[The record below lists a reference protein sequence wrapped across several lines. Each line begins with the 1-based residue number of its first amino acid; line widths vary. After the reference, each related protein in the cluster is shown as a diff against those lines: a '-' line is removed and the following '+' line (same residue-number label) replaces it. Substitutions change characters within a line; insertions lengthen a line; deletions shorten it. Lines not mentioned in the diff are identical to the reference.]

1 MDRTPTPLPD
11 DRDPADGDLAGR
23 ICLVTGAG
31 SGIGRGIALR
41 LRAEGA
47 VVVVA
52 DIDEAAA
59 RRVAAQLGGDCLAVA
74 VDVADRA
81 SVDAMTR
88 QVSERCGSI
97 DVLVNNAGWD
107 KVGPFL
113 EQDPALWDRII
124 GINLYGTL
132 HCSQSVVRVM
142 VEQGHGTV
150 VNIASDAARVGS
162 TGEAVYS
169 ACKGGIVAFTKTLAR
184 EGARWGIT
192 ANAVCPG
199 PADTPLFAT
208 ISEENPKLR
217 AALERAIPLRRL
229 AQPEDLGNAVAF
241 FASPA
246 SRYITGQTLSVSGG
260 LTMA

>member
-1 MDRTPTPLPD
+1 MARTPSTPA
-11 DRDPADGDLAGR
+11 PAVNDQDLTGR
-23 ICLVTGAG
+23 ICLVTGAA
-31 SGIGRGIALR
+31 SGIGRGIATR
-41 LRAEGA
+41 LTADGA

-52 DIDEAAA
+52 DLDEAAA
-59 RRVAAQLGGDCLAVA
+59 RAVAAELGGDTLAVT
-74 VDVADRA
+74 VDISDRA
-81 SVDAMTR
+81 SVEAMTT
-88 QVSERCGSI
+88 QVTEHFGRI

-132 HCSQSVVRVM
+132 HCCQSVVRVM
-142 VEQGHGTV
+142 TEQGHGTV

-162 TGEAVYS
+162 SGEAVYS

-184 EGARWGIT
+184 ESARAGIT

-199 PADTPLFAT
+199 PADTPLFAA
-208 ISEENPKLR
+208 ISEDSPKLR
-217 AALERAIPLRRL
+217 ASLERAIPLRRL
-229 AQPEDLGNAVAF
+229 AQPEDLANAVAF
-241 FASPA
+241 LASPA
-246 SRYITGQTLSVSGG
+246 SSYITGQTLSVSGG

>member
-1 MDRTPTPLPD
+1 MAETPI
-11 DRDPADGDLAGR
+11 PATNDHDLTGR
-23 ICLVTGAG
+23 ICLVTGAA
-31 SGIGRGIALR
+31 SGIGRGIATKLT
-41 LRAEGA
+41 AEGA
-47 VVVVA
+47 TVVVA
-52 DIDEAAA
+52 DLDEEAA
-59 RRVAAQLGGDCLAVA
+59 RSTAAELGGHSLAVH
-74 VDVADRA
+74 VDIADRE
-81 SVDAMTR
+81 SVDAMTA
-88 QVSERCGSI
+88 QVTDHFGRI

-113 EQDPALWDRII
+113 EQDPAIWDRII

-132 HCSQSVVRVM
+132 HCCQSVVRVM
-142 VEQGHGTV
+142 TEQGHGTV

-162 TGEAVYS
+162 SGEAVYS

-184 EGARWGIT
+184 ESARAGIT

-217 AALERAIPLRRL
+217 ASLERAIPLRRL
-229 AQPEDLGNAVAF
+229 AQPEDLAHAVAF
-241 FASPA
+241 LASPA
-246 SRYITGQTLSVSGG
+246 SHYITGQTLSVSGG

>member
-1 MDRTPTPLPD
+1 MTETPA
-11 DRDPADGDLAGR
+11 PATDAQDLTGR
-23 ICLVTGAG
+23 ICLVTGAAG
-31 SGIGRGIALR
+31 GIGRGIATR
-41 LRAEGA
+41 LTAEGA

-52 DIDEAAA
+52 DLDEGAA
-59 RRVAAQLGGDCLAVA
+59 RRTAEELGGRSLAVH
-74 VDVADRA
+74 VDITDRA
-81 SVDAMTR
+81 SVDAMTA
-88 QVSERCGSI
+88 QVMDRFGRI

-124 GINLYGTL
+124 SVNLYGTL

-142 VEQGHGTV
+142 TEQGHGTV

-162 TGEAVYS
+162 SGEAVYS

-184 EGARWGIT
+184 ESARAGIT
-192 ANAVCPG
+192 ANVVCPG
-199 PADTPLFAT
+199 PADTPLFAS
-208 ISEENPKLR
+208 ISEDSPKLR
-217 AALERAIPLRRL
+217 SALERAIPLRRL
-229 AQPEDLGNAVAF
+229 AQPEDLANAVAF
-241 FASPA
+241 LASPA